1 MSFKWTDST
10 SLRLAQKDPFAAALL
25 HEIESSVGLS
35 REQSSSSEGLLF
47 SASDVE
53 ESDNEEETDKQ
64 KNANLDTILDFVPC
78 SQPDSDEGTSHHDH
92 SPLKNLE
99 DASVN
104 RSGRP
109 VRAASLGVAQYL
121 VAAKEAAS
129 SRACVEAGPRGLRTK
144 SQKRTVSQTA
154 VRRSQAESCMPG
166 SGVVQT
172 STQPAPP
179 LTSRSLLLPQYVAD
193 FEKLPLRYLQGK
205 DRRMSNVDRAV
216 ARILIG
222 QITIHQVFRHHTTK
236 SAVRARMTRLR
247 NGLSTP
253 GRKPSLPNSIEKE
266 RKRAAEE
273 KKQKAAEDK
282 QRRDAERAE
291 AKRKK
296 EEERAATQA
305 SRPRRGTKRK
315 APEPDMWDDGT
326 TCPCGQDVGTGK
338 TENWAQCDACD
349 CWIHDG
355 CFGLDWGRDGPYIEQ
370 SDSRWQ
376 CSLCAP
382 RSDDDSD
389 GDSQPNMAGSDSE

>member
-1 MSFKWTDST
+1 MENSHPGLDEGQFSLSFKWTDST

-25 HEIESSVGLS
+25 YEIESSVGLS

-64 KNANLDTILDFVPC
+64 KKANLDTILDFVPC

-179 LTSRSLLLPQYVAD
+179 LTSRSLLLPGWV
-193 FEKLPLRYLQGK
+193 
-205 DRRMSNVDRAV
+205 
-216 ARILIG
+216 
-222 QITIHQVFRHHTTK
+222 
-236 SAVRARMTRLR
+236 
-247 NGLSTP
+247 
-253 GRKPSLPNSIEKE
+253 
-266 RKRAAEE
+266 
-273 KKQKAAEDK
+273 
-282 QRRDAERAE
+282 
-291 AKRKK
+291 
-296 EEERAATQA
+296 
-305 SRPRRGTKRK
+305 
-315 APEPDMWDDGT
+315 
-326 TCPCGQDVGTGK
+326 
-338 TENWAQCDACD
+338 
-349 CWIHDG
+349 
-355 CFGLDWGRDGPYIEQ
+355 
-370 SDSRWQ
+370 
-376 CSLCAP
+376 
-382 RSDDDSD
+382 
-389 GDSQPNMAGSDSE
+389 SQPRGHAEGRR